1 MLELPLAGINH
12 VLRGNQWALD
22 RLRAFA
28 SKTARLECPPASAN
42 VVVLANG
49 ELGIAPRSAVP
60 DLTLRGTPGL
70 MLRVLARDP
79 AAWSGFEVSGDA
91 DFAAAIDYVWRNVQW
106 DVEEDLS
113 RIVGDVAAHRMVQT
127 GRGVQRW
134 AAQSAENLA
143 RSVTE
148 YWVEEQPLLA
158 GARDVEQFNR
168 DVDRLRDDVERAAKR
183 LEHLLRDPSGR

>member
-1 MLELPLAGINH
+1 MLEFPLAGVNH

-22 RLRAFA
+22 YLRPFA
-28 SKTARLECPPASAN
+28 SKTARLECAPASAH

-49 ELGIAPRSAVP
+49 ELGIAPRGAVP

-70 MLRVLARDP
+70 MLRMLARDP
-79 AAWSGFEVSGDA
+79 AAWSGFEVSGEA
-91 DFAAAIDYVWRNVQW
+91 DFAAAIDHVWRNVQW

-134 AAQSAENLA
+134 ASQFAENFA

-148 YWVEEQPLLA
+148 YWVEEQPQLA

-183 LEHLLRDPSGR
+183 IDHILQDRSAR